1 MNISDVS
8 GVVYNRVLDNLPV
21 EITPDRFTIASGN
34 LPDDTTG
41 KPGLILTHN
50 PGPWAITTLGG
61 EGVCRRRL
69 RTGNVF
75 LQVRTPAQYGMDTLS
90 LDIADRLARLFE
102 GIWQDRPL
110 LYTGVDVRYVG
121 RDNAWFLANT
131 VITYEF
137 EEVY

>member
-8 GVVYNRVLDNLPV
+8 GIVYNRVLDNLPV

>member
-1 MNISDVS
+1 MNLADVS
-8 GVVYNRVLDNLPV
+8 NIVYNRVLAGLPA
-21 EITPDRFTIASGN
+21 EIENDRFVIASGD
-34 LPDDTTG
+34 LEADTTE

-50 PGPWAITTLGG
+50 PGPWTITTLGG

-75 LQVRTPAQYGMDTLS
+75 LQVRTPAEYGMDTLCI
-90 LDIADRLARLFE
+90 DIGDRLGRLFE
-102 GIWQDRPL
+102 GVWQDRPL
-110 LYTGVDVRYVG
+110 LYTGIDVRYQG
-121 RDNAWFLANT
+121 RDNAWFLTNT

>member
-8 GVVYNRVLDNLPV
+8 GVVYNRVLANLPV

-90 LDIADRLARLFE
+90 LDIAYRLARLFE

>member
-41 KPGLILTHN
+41 KPGLILMHN

>member
-8 GVVYNRVLDNLPV
+8 GVVYNRVLANLPV

-75 LQVRTPAQYGMDTLS
+75 LQVRTPAQYGMETLS

>member
-8 GVVYNRVLDNLPV
+8 GVVYNRVLANLPM

-137 EEVY
+137 EEIY

>member
-8 GVVYNRVLDNLPV
+8 GVVYNRVLVNLPV

-34 LPDDTTG
+34 LPDDTTE

>member
-8 GVVYNRVLDNLPV
+8 GVVYNRVLANLPV

-41 KPGLILTHN
+41 KPGIILTHN

>member
-75 LQVRTPAQYGMDTLS
+75 LQVRTPAQHGMDTLS

>member
-8 GVVYNRVLDNLPV
+8 GVVYNRVLANLPV

>member
-1 MNISDVS
+1 MKISDVS
-8 GVVYNRVLDNLPV
+8 GVVYNRVLANLPV

-34 LPDDTTG
+34 LPDDTTK

-50 PGPWAITTLGG
+50 PGPWAVTTLGG

>member
-1 MNISDVS
+1 MNLADVS
-8 GVVYNRVLDNLPV
+8 NIVYNRVLAGLPA
-21 EITPDRFTIASGN
+21 EIETDRFVIASGD
-34 LPDDTTG
+34 LEADTTE

-61 EGVCRRRL
+61 DGVCRRRK

-75 LQVRTPAQYGMDTLS
+75 LQVRTPAEYGMDTLCI
-90 LDIADRLARLFE
+90 DIGDRLGRLFE
-102 GIWQDRPL
+102 GVWQDRPL
-110 LYTGVDVRYVG
+110 LYTGIDVRYQG
-121 RDNAWFLANT
+121 RDNAWFLTNT

>member
-1 MNISDVS
+1 MKISDVS
-8 GVVYNRVLDNLPV
+8 GVVYNRVLANLPV

-34 LPDDTTG
+34 LPDDTTK

-50 PGPWAITTLGG
+50 PGQWAITTLGG
-61 EGVCRRRL
+61 DGVCRRRL

>member
-8 GVVYNRVLDNLPV
+8 GVVYNRVLANLPM

>member
-1 MNISDVS
+1 MNLADVS
-8 GVVYNRVLDNLPV
+8 NIVYNRVLAGLPA
-21 EITPDRFTIASGN
+21 EIETDRFVIASGD
-34 LPDDTTG
+34 LEVDTTE

-50 PGPWAITTLGG
+50 PGPWTITTLGG

-75 LQVRTPAQYGMDTLS
+75 LQVRTPAEYGMDTLCI
-90 LDIADRLARLFE
+90 DIGDRLGRLFE
-102 GIWQDRPL
+102 GVWQDRPL
-110 LYTGVDVRYVG
+110 LYTGIDVRYQG
-121 RDNAWFLANT
+121 RDNAWFLTNT

>member
-1 MNISDVS
+1 MNLSDVS
-8 GVVYNRVLDNLPV
+8 GIIYSRVLANLPV
-21 EITPDRFTIASGN
+21 EITPDRFVIASGG
-34 LPDDTTG
+34 LPDDTTE

-90 LDIADRLARLFE
+90 IDIADRLAKLFE
-102 GIWQDRPL
+102 GVWQDRPL
-110 LYTGVDVRYVG
+110 IYTGVDVRHQG
-121 RDNAWFLANT
+121 RDNAWFLTNT
-131 VITYEF
+131 VITYEY
-137 EEVY
+137 EEIY

>member
-8 GVVYNRVLDNLPV
+8 GVVYNRVLANLPV

-34 LPDDTTG
+34 LPDDITG

-69 RTGNVF
+69 RTGNIF

>member
-8 GVVYNRVLDNLPV
+8 GVVYNRVLANLPV

-75 LQVRTPAQYGMDTLS
+75 LQVRTPAQYGTDTLS

>member
-8 GVVYNRVLDNLPV
+8 GVVHNRVLANLPV

>member
-1 MNISDVS
+1 MKISDVS
-8 GVVYNRVLDNLPV
+8 GVVYNRVLANLPV
-21 EITPDRFTIASGN
+21 EITPDRFTIESGN

-102 GIWQDRPL
+102 GIRQDRPL

>member
-1 MNISDVS
+1 MNLADVS
-8 GVVYNRVLDNLPV
+8 NIVYNRVLAGLPA
-21 EITPDRFTIASGN
+21 EIETDRFIIASGD
-34 LPDDTTG
+34 LAADTTE
-41 KPGLILTHN
+41 KPGLILTHK
-50 PGPWAITTLGG
+50 PGPWMITTLGG

-75 LQVRTPAQYGMDTLS
+75 LQVRTPTEYGMDTLCT
-90 LDIADRLARLFE
+90 DIAGRLGKLFE

-110 LYTGVDVRYVG
+110 IYKDIDIRDQG
-121 RDNAWFLANT
+121 RDGSWFLTNT

>member
-1 MNISDVS
+1 MKISDVS
-8 GVVYNRVLDNLPV
+8 GVVYNRVLANLPV

-34 LPDDTTG
+34 LPDDTT
-41 KPGLILTHN
+41 KKTGLILTHN

>member
-8 GVVYNRVLDNLPV
+8 GVVYNRVLANLPV
-21 EITPDRFTIASGN
+21 EITPDRFTIASGD

>member
-8 GVVYNRVLDNLPV
+8 GVVYNRVLANLPV

-90 LDIADRLARLFE
+90 LDVADRLARLFE

>member
-8 GVVYNRVLDNLPV
+8 GVVYNRVLANLPV

-69 RTGNVF
+69 RTGNLF